1 MKNKFDRITRSI
13 ERLID
18 KRCKGINQN
27 YKRSYGRIRRELRRI
42 YDEYEVNGQLSFDDL
57 RKFRE
62 LERIDS
68 LTARVLVGL
77 FNDNKKIIDKLLSD
91 TVDRTYKESIKT
103 LDKGLEAI
111 TKPIVAK
118 DIVRKEVAGRVWVE
132 RVDHQA
138 GNLNYDVTS
147 LIRAGMERGDS
158 YTQIARDLKKKLAKD
173 NASLNR
179 LARTEGARVI
189 EDSKYSTFEDI
200 AKLDDVIVYKIWHT
214 MSDEAVRS
222 SHQAMEGVKVKFD
235 ENFTLPSGVTCLY
248 PKTTGYPEEDI
259 NCRCYVEYVTE
270 IKEEDLGYNDSEPIE
285 IQDDQAIRSWIS
297 HHDKTYNLQKHQ
309 EHDPNSSRY
318 VDGKSILNI
327 TYEQGQDLINN
338 KAGTGEL
345 KRDRK
350 GRWTKKEFIN
360 NDIVIGITDGEKTR
374 RCSFDYKDKKWVH
387 IVPRKEKS

>member
-1 MKNKFDRITRSI
+1 MKNKFDKITRSI
-13 ERLID
+13 ERMID

-77 FNDNKKIIDKLLSD
+77 FKDNKKIIDKLLKD

-103 LDKGLEAI
+103 LDKGLEVI

-214 MSDEAVRS
+214 MADEAVRS

-235 ENFTLPSGVTCLY
+235 ENFTLPSGATCLY

-259 NCRCYVEYVTE
+259 NCRCYIEYVTE
-270 IKEEDLGYNDSEPIE
+270 IKNNRE
-285 IQDDQAIRSWIS
+285 
-297 HHDKTYNLQKHQ
+297 
-309 EHDPNSSRY
+309 
-318 VDGKSILNI
+318 
-327 TYEQGQDLINN
+327 LI
-338 KAGTGEL
+338 
-345 KRDRK
+345 
-350 GRWTKKEFIN
+350 
-360 NDIVIGITDGEKTR
+360 V
-374 RCSFDYKDKKWVH
+374 
-387 IVPRKEKS
+387 

>member
-1 MKNKFDRITRSI
+1 M
-13 ERLID
+13 ID

-57 RKFRE
+57 KKFRE

-77 FNDNKKIIDKLLSD
+77 FKDNKKIIDKLLKD

-103 LDKGLEAI
+103 LDKGLEVI

-214 MSDEAVRS
+214 MADEVVRS

-235 ENFTLPSGVTCLY
+235 ENFTLPSGATCLY

-270 IKEEDLGYNDSEPIE
+270 IKDKEEI
-285 IQDDQAIRSWIS
+285 
-297 HHDKTYNLQKHQ
+297 
-309 EHDPNSSRY
+309 
-318 VDGKSILNI
+318 
-327 TYEQGQDLINN
+327 
-338 KAGTGEL
+338 
-345 KRDRK
+345 
-350 GRWTKKEFIN
+350 
-360 NDIVIGITDGEKTR
+360 
-374 RCSFDYKDKKWVH
+374 
-387 IVPRKEKS
+387 